1 VIAITTPE
9 PATERACPR
18 CGAPLAPDQEW
29 CLSCGT
35 AVGTRVASTPAWRA
49 PVAIVGALLAL
60 LAGALMLALVELSGD
75 PQPVAKAPPATPA
88 PAPTSVAPAPGATP
102 TPAPPAASPRGTPAA
117 WPKGSTAWTVV
128 LASTRS
134 QAQARRRA
142 RRLSANG
149 APVGVLRSDEYSSLA
164 KGFWVVFAGQ
174 YETRAEA
181 AEAAAGFVGKKA
193 YARRVV
199 PR

>member
-1 VIAITTPE
+1 VSAATSPE

-35 AVGTRVASTPAWRA
+35 AVGTRIASTPAWRG
-49 PVAIVGALLAL
+49 PVAIVAVLLGLLVAALL
-60 LAGALMLALVELSGD
+60 LALVELAGD
-75 PQPVAKAPPATPA
+75 PQPVAKAPRATPAPATTPAAPASPATPA
-88 PAPTSVAPAPGATP
+88 PAPATP
-102 TPAPPAASPRGTPAA
+102 PGTPAA
-117 WPKGSTAWTVV
+117 WPQGRTAWTVV
-128 LASTRS
+128 LASTHS

-142 RRLSANG
+142 RRFGADG

-164 KGFWVVFAGQ
+164 EGFWVVFSGQ
-174 YETRAEA
+174 YETRAAA
-181 AEAAAGFVGKKA
+181 AEAAAGFVGKRA